1 MTTAAVTKR
10 TDRTERGERT
20 ERRRPRTRHSAQ
32 RPHAEAGVA
41 RHEGSPRA
49 DDGPTPSTLAES
61 LERAWEDLTSRG
73 RAECLVCGG
82 DLTATAAAPAPPVA
96 AACRDCGSSLA

>member
-1 MTTAAVTKR
+1 MTTAIAKPA
-10 TDRTERGERT
+10 DRTERGERT
-20 ERRRPRTRHSAQ
+20 ERRRSRTRHSAQ

-41 RHEGSPRA
+41 RREGSSRA

-61 LERAWEDLTSRG
+61 LERAWEDLASRG

-82 DLTATAAAPAPPVA
+82 DLTATDSSPAPPVA